1 MKSSRSSSVLA
12 KHKDA
17 STRISFRWRSLLCA
31 ILVLAVPTPSG
42 AQMSNPIGA
51 ARFKDVTQAAGIDFV
66 HSRGPRSSLLPED
79 MCAGAG
85 FADYDNDGDLDL
97 YVVNIPGPLTAKVT
111 AKSPGNVLYRNNGD
125 ASFTDV
131 TKQAGVGDQGYGMGC
146 VFGDYDNDGDL
157 DLYVTNYGPNV
168 LYRNNG
174 DGTFTDVTEQAG
186 VGDARWSTGSAF
198 GDFDNDGDL
207 DLYVPNYLEY
217 NLDSLEQMQKKSKR
231 AGQPIPSALNPHVFE
246 PQDNVFYRNNG
257 DGTFTDVTTALQVEA
272 HGGRS
277 LQAIF
282 TDFDLDSDLDLY
294 IANDT
299 SANFLY
305 RNNGDGTFTN
315 QSADSWAA
323 DSRGSMGLATG
334 DYDNDGDLDIF
345 ISHWID
351 EENALYS
358 NLLKEQERMSST
370 GAGPPVQG
378 KGRGDPIRLVDESYS
393 AYLGE
398 ESVKYIGWGTDLF
411 DYDNDG
417 DLDIFVANG
426 STFQHLDKPEALIA
440 QKDQLFRNDGDGI
453 FSDATE
459 SAGFAA
465 QPLRV
470 GRGVAFGDYDNDG
483 DVDIFIVNNYA
494 QAALLRNDGGNRNN
508 WLHVKLIGTQCN
520 RDGVGAKVRIKA
532 GELIQ
537 IREVNAGAS
546 YMSFNSQISEF
557 GLGGETTVDW
567 LEVVWL
573 NGKTERFTDIQA
585 NQRLTITEGKGIE
598 P

>member
-1 MKSSRSSSVLA
+1 MLP
-12 KHKDA
+12 
-17 STRISFRWRSLLCA
+17 
-31 ILVLAVPTPSG
+31 ILVLAISTSSKAQRADPSIPV
-42 AQMSNPIGA
+42 Q
-51 ARFKDVTQAAGIDFV
+51 FKDVTEAAGIDFV
-66 HSRGPRSSLLPED
+66 HSRGTRSSLLPED
-79 MCAGAG
+79 MCSGAG

-125 ASFTDV
+125 STFTDV
-131 TKQAGVGDQGYGMGC
+131 TENARVGDQGYGMGC

-157 DLYVTNYGPNV
+157 DLYITNYGPNV

-174 DGTFTDVTEQAG
+174 DSTFTDVTENAG
-186 VGDARWSTGSAF
+186 VGAAGWSTGSAF

-207 DLYVPNYLEY
+207 DLYVPNYVEYDLSNLER
-217 NLDSLEQMQKKSKR
+217 MRKKSKR

-257 DGTFTDVTTALQVEA
+257 EGTFTDLTAELQVEA

-282 TDFDLDSDLDLY
+282 TDFDLDGDLDLY

-299 SANFLY
+299 TANFLY

-323 DSRGSMGLATG
+323 DFRGSMGLATG
-334 DYDNDGDLDIF
+334 DYDNDGDLDVF

-358 NLLKEQERMSST
+358 NLWKEQERINAT
-370 GAGPPVQG
+370 DAGHDTLSPIQSKGDG
-378 KGRGDPIRLVDESYS
+378 KPIRLVDESYS

-426 STFQHLDKPEALIA
+426 STFQHLDKPESLIA
-440 QKDQLFRNDGDGI
+440 QKDQLFRNDGEGI
-453 FSDATE
+453 FGDATK
-459 SAGFAA
+459 SAGIAA

-494 QAALLRNDGGNRNN
+494 QASLLRNDGGNRNN
-508 WLHVKLIGTQCN
+508 WLHVKLIGTRGN
-520 RDGVGAKVRIKA
+520 RDGVGTRIRIKA
-532 GELIQ
+532 GNLMQ
-537 IREVNAGAS
+537 IREVNAGTS
-546 YMSFNSQISEF
+546 YMSFNSLITEF
-557 GLGGETTVDW
+557 GLGRKTAVDW

-573 NGKTERFTDIQA
+573 NGKTERFTAIQA

-598 P
+598 RW